1 LKKLVKNIF
10 IILTHEEKRKFIKL
24 IIYDIIIS
32 ILDISFLLLLL
43 YVINFYA
50 QPHHSKAYLFF
61 PLNLFDKYPLLLIT
75 LFFFLFCIKNFFGFL
90 VFRMQY
96 KYSYD
101 VASRISRDNL
111 VNYLEGSFNDYV
123 NIDFSVRIR
132 RIAHQPIEFSHS
144 VLRSIQQIISQSVLI
159 ILTII
164 PIIIYKPLL
173 FPLLFLI
180 LVPPVFITAFLMKK
194 KLGALRV
201 SGKIANE
208 KAIQHLNEALSGYI
222 ESNIYDRK
230 NFFTDR
236 YYHFQ
241 VKLNRYISEQL
252 IIQNLPSRLIEVFA
266 VLGLFMLIVIN
277 LFVAKSNSVQI
288 IIIGAFMAAAYK
300 IIPGIVKILN
310 SAGQAKT
317 YAYTVTDLLNEK
329 NNYRASS
336 FQNNETSNLINSVIF
351 SHVCMSYK
359 NHFVLNNFSMNIQEG
374 DFVGISGNS
383 GKGKTTL
390 INLLMGFLSA
400 NDGNI
405 FINHV
410 LTTPGERSKFWKNI
424 AYVKQQPFFI
434 HDTVLKNITLNENNV
449 DEKKVQ
455 HVVEVTGLAE
465 LLNKYPEGI
474 EKLITENGKNISGGQ
489 RQRISIARALY
500 KDADLIILDE
510 PFSELD
516 TASENCLLNHFK
528 ELASSGKM
536 IILITHN
543 KESLS
548 FCDKIISLDAK

>member
-1 LKKLVKNIF
+1 
-10 IILTHEEKRKFIKL
+10 
-24 IIYDIIIS
+24 
-32 ILDISFLLLLL
+32 
-43 YVINFYA
+43 
-50 QPHHSKAYLFF
+50 
-61 PLNLFDKYPLLLIT
+61 
-75 LFFFLFCIKNFFGFL
+75 
-90 VFRMQY
+90 MQY

-159 ILTII
+159 VLTII

-180 LVPPVFITAFLMKK
+180 LVPPVFITAFFMKK
-194 KLGALRV
+194 KLGTLRV

-236 YYHFQ
+236 YYNFQ
-241 VKLNRYISEQL
+241 VRLNKYISEQL

-277 LFVAKSNSVQI
+277 SFVAKSNSVQI

-310 SAGQAKT
+310 SVGQART
-317 YAYTVTDLLNEK
+317 YAYTVSDLLNEK

-336 FQNNETSNLINSVIF
+336 LENNETSNVINSVIF
-351 SHVCMSYK
+351 SNVCMSYK
-359 NHFVLNNFSMNIQEG
+359 NHLVLDNFSMNIQQG

-383 GKGKTTL
+383 GRGKTTL

-410 LTTPGERSKFWKNI
+410 RTTSGERRKFWKSV
-424 AYVKQQPFFI
+424 AYVKQQSFFI
-434 HDTVLKNITLNENNV
+434 HDSVLKNITLNENHL
-449 DEKKVQ
+449 DEKKVK
-455 HVVEVTGLAE
+455 HVVEVTGLTE

-489 RQRISIARALY
+489 RQRIAIARALY
-500 KDADLIILDE
+500 KDAELIILDE
-510 PFSELD
+510 PFNELD
-516 TASENCLLNHFK
+516 RNSEHLLLQHFSK
-528 ELASSGKM
+528 LSKQGK
-536 IILITHN
+536 IILLITHN

-548 FCDKIISLDAK
+548 FCNKIISLDAA